1 MVHQVDQQDTLTR
14 GAEPNPVAFFEM
26 VHQTFQ
32 NAEQAVGS
40 SIDHYYCIDGH
51 TIRLRFAG
59 PALVADLTTALEH
72 HTAKPTPNPE
82 LTICLWDSV
91 STQTEWPSL
100 PWWEYGIHVTS
111 NGEKVRNLYTPRGDI
126 RGYNDGRIYT
136 HVGADL
142 FSLLDTKRNLAIYW
156 CQDVAQLP
164 LYEKGAPVRTIL
176 HWWLRSKGLQLL
188 HAGAIGTPDGA
199 VLLAGK
205 GGSGKSTTALTG
217 LQSDLLYLSDD
228 YSLVKLG
235 TPPRVYSVYNT
246 AKVRPDNLKRVP
258 HLHHALTNGNRLD
271 TEKALFFIQQHYPDK
286 IVSDLPIR
294 AILLPKVTGLP
305 DTTIEPAASK
315 AALSAL
321 ALSTLHQLA
330 GSGKELVHTIDQLV
344 NQVPTYHLKLG
355 TDLAQIPMIISDVIA
370 NESTK

>member
-1 MVHQVDQQDTLTR
+1 MNHQTNPSKTLSR
-14 GAEPNPVAFFEM
+14 RIQPNPAAFFET
-26 VHQTFQ
+26 VYQAFQ

-40 SIDHYYCIDGH
+40 SIDRYYSIDGH

-59 PALVADLTTALEH
+59 PALVDDLTPALEH
-72 HTAKPTPNPE
+72 HATPPTSAPA
-82 LTICLWDSV
+82 LTICIWDSM
-91 STQTEWPSL
+91 STQTEWPSF
-100 PWWEYGIHVTS
+100 PWWEYFMHVNS
-111 NGEKVRNLYTPRGDI
+111 NGEKVSNLYTPRGDI

-136 HVGADL
+136 HIGADL
-142 FSLLDTKRNLAIYW
+142 FSILDIKQNIAVYW
-156 CQDVAQLP
+156 CQDAAQLP

-176 HWWLRSKGLQLL
+176 HWWLRDKGLQLL

-235 TPPRVYSVYNT
+235 SPPHVYSLYNT

-258 HLHHALTNGNRLD
+258 HLHHALTNANRLE
-271 TEKALFFIQQHYPDK
+271 TEKALFFIGQHYPDK

-305 DTTIEPAASK
+305 DTTIEPAGAK
-315 AALSAL
+315 EALSSL
-321 ALSTLHQLA
+321 ALSSLHQLA
-330 GSGKELVHTIDQLV
+330 GSGKALIHTINQLV
-344 NQVPTYHLKLG
+344 NQVPIYHLKLG
-355 TDLAQIPMIISDVIA
+355 TELDQIPMVISDVIA
-370 NESTK
+370 RESAP

>member
-1 MVHQVDQQDTLTR
+1 
-14 GAEPNPVAFFEM
+14 
-26 VHQTFQ
+26 
-32 NAEQAVGS
+32 
-40 SIDHYYCIDGH
+40 
-51 TIRLRFAG
+51 
-59 PALVADLTTALEH
+59 
-72 HTAKPTPNPE
+72 
-82 LTICLWDSV
+82 
-91 STQTEWPSL
+91 
-100 PWWEYGIHVTS
+100 
-111 NGEKVRNLYTPRGDI
+111 
-126 RGYNDGRIYT
+126 
-136 HVGADL
+136 L
-142 FSLLDTKRNLAIYW
+142 FSVLDAKRNLAVYW
-156 CQDVAQLP
+156 CQDAAQLP
-164 LYEKGAPVRTIL
+164 IYEKGAPVRTIL
-176 HWWLRSKGLQLL
+176 HWWLRSKGLQML

-246 AKVRPDNLKRVP
+246 AKLRPDNLKRVP
-258 HLHHALTNGNRLD
+258 HLHHALTNGDRLD

-330 GSGKELVHTIDQLV
+330 GSDKELVHTIDQLV

-355 TDLAQIPMIISDVIA
+355 TDLAQIPMVISDVIA